1 MLHNSKVNKYS
12 DALYSILNALPDIN
26 STEDP
31 DDFMKCSRI
40 KRYNE
45 AVDLLLDVVGNGV
58 NHKLCTGIGKS
69 STISLDI
76 PDRSPSGNSQM
87 LEIKVSIKVKE

>member
-1 MLHNSKVNKYS
+1 MSQNSKVNKYS
-12 DALYSILNALPDIN
+12 DALYSILNALPDLN

-31 DDFMKCSRI
+31 DDFMKYSRI

-45 AVDLLLDVVGNGV
+45 AVDLFLDVVENGV

-69 STISLDI
+69 STISLDV
-76 PDRSPSGNSQM
+76 PEKSPSGNSQM